1 MPTSPLQGI
10 SKEQV
15 RLLNR
20 EMVASCSNNRRER
33 EGGEVRGTYT
43 HTAQHT
49 GSLASSRYNRGMLG
63 TAENASDSL
72 H

>member
-10 SKEQV
+10 AEELV

-20 EMVASCSNNRRER
+20 EMVASATTGER
-33 EGGEVRGTYT
+33 GAEVRGTYT
-43 HTAQHT
+43 NTAQHT
-49 GSLASSRYNRGMLG
+49 GSLASSRYNRGILG
-63 TAENASDSL
+63 AAENASDFL